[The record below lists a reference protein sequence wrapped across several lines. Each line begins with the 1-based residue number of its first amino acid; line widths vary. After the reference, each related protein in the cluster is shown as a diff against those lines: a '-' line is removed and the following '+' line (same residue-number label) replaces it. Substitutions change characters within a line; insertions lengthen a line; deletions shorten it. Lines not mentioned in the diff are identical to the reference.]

1 MDLDAVLQRLA
12 KTVNEAT
19 ILNNF
24 QFTIIEVA
32 FERF

>member
-1 MDLDAVLQRLA
+1 MPLYGDSLA
-12 KTVNEAT
+12 KTVNEAS

-24 QFTIIEVA
+24 QFTILKVA